1 MKNSRLAAIAAGVLI
16 SGAALAPRL
25 EAQELLQRVKD
36 LYASAAY
43 EAALSAVS
51 TVSDPDATP
60 DIEQYRILCLVALGR
75 TQPAERSIE
84 RLLMQHP
91 LYHPVPGETPPRI
104 QEQFT
109 AVRRRLGPSIA
120 EGLYRD
126 GKAAY
131 ERRERAVAVRLF
143 DELARLANDVDL
155 RGEPVIAQMRI
166 LADGFL
172 TLSEALPS
180 NELTDLVSALP
191 ALSEPAVPGA
201 AASRARVATAPI
213 PIREALPTWTP
224 QNELARRVQFRGA
237 IKVSITASGTVD
249 SVDILQPVH
258 PEYDDLLRQ
267 AAMGWTYSPAR
278 INGDPVP
285 SERVI
290 TIVLKPRE

>member
-1 MKNSRLAAIAAGVLI
+1 MKNPRLAVIAAGVLLA
-16 SGAALAPRL
+16 GAALAPRL

-51 TVSDPDATP
+51 TLHDPDATP

-75 TQPAERSIE
+75 TEPAERSIE
-84 RLLMQHP
+84 RLLTQHP
-91 LYHPVPGETPPRI
+91 LYHPLPGETPPRI
-104 QEQFT
+104 QELFT
-109 AVRRRLGPSIA
+109 SVRRRLGPSIA

-131 ERRERAVAVRLF
+131 DRKERAAAVQLF
-143 DELARLANDVDL
+143 EELARLANDVDL
-155 RGEPVIAQMRI
+155 REQPVIAQMRI

-180 NELTDLVSALP
+180 NEITDLVSALP
-191 ALSEPAVPGA
+191 ALSQPALPGTA
-201 AASRARVATAPI
+201 PSRARVATAPV
-213 PIREALPTWTP
+213 PIHEELPLWTP

-237 IKVSITASGTVD
+237 IRVSITPAGTVD
-249 SVDILQPVH
+249 SVEIVQPVH
-258 PEYDDLLRQ
+258 PAYDDLLRQ

>member
-1 MKNSRLAAIAAGVLI
+1 VKKPGCAAVGVL
-16 SGAALAPRL
+16 ALAVWFALVPQISAEDVL
-25 EAQELLQRVKD
+25 QEVKD

-43 EAALSAVS
+43 EAALTTISGLNES
-51 TVSDPDATP
+51 SSRPEID
-60 DIEQYRILCLVALGR
+60 QYRVLCLVALGR
-75 TQPAERSIE
+75 SDDAEGAIE
-84 RLLMQHP
+84 QLLTKHP
-91 LYHPVPGETPPRI
+91 LYRPAASDTPPRI
-104 QEQFT
+104 QELFT
-109 AVRRRLGPSIA
+109 SVRRRLGPSIA

-131 ERRERAVAVRLF
+131 DRKERAAAVQLF
-143 DELARLANDVDL
+143 EELARLANDVDL
-155 RGEPVIAQMRI
+155 REQPVIAQMRI

-180 NELTDLVSALP
+180 NEITDLVSALP
-191 ALSEPAVPGA
+191 ALSQPALPRTA
-201 AASRARVATAPI
+201 PSRARVATAPV
-213 PIREALPTWTP
+213 PIHEELPLWTP

-237 IKVSITASGTVD
+237 IRVSITPAGTVD
-249 SVDILQPVH
+249 SVEIVQPVH
-258 PEYDDLLRQ
+258 PAYDDLLRQ